1 MTKKNRLWAPWR
13 MAYIQG
19 PKTKGCFLCR
29 IIKEKKDAK
38 NFVLLRTRKAIALLN
53 TYPYNNGHVMV
64 VPTAHVKHL
73 EQLKTEEITQSFAQ
87 TKKIIRALKKAVK
100 PCGFNI
106 GINLGKAA
114 GAGLESHIH
123 IHIVPRWDGDTNFMP
138 TLAGTKVISQSLKT
152 TYKAIKKQL

>member
-13 MAYIQG
+13 MAYINSV
-19 PKTKGCFLCR
+19 KTKGCFLCR
-29 IIKEKKDAK
+29 IIKEKKDLR
-38 NFVLLRTRKAIALLN
+38 NFVLLRTKKAISLLN

-64 VPTAHVKHL
+64 VPLKHVKHL
-73 EQLKTEEITQSFAQ
+73 EQLGPDQIEEAFRQA
-87 TKKIIRALKKAVK
+87 KKIVAALKKALR
-100 PCGFNI
+100 PSGFNI

-138 TLAGTKVISQSLKT
+138 TLAETKVISQSLRQ
-152 TYKAIKKQL
+152 TYKAIRKHL